1 MKKIKIHPAAGLTGS
16 VSIPGDKSI
25 SHRAL
30 MFASLAQGESVLEN
44 LLLGHDCMATL
55 SVMRSLG
62 VHIAYEHGQW
72 RVHGRG
78 RNGFIE
84 PSCILDCKNSGTT
97 IRLLAGLLSSMP
109 FMSILD
115 GTDQI
120 KMRPMGRVIE
130 PLLAMGAN
138 IHGRKHNSLAPL
150 VVLPGALK
158 DFDHVLNVPSAQVKS
173 ALLLAGLFGHG
184 ATIRSIGAT
193 RDHTEKLLVYM
204 GAQVQTHHDYVRIE
218 PLKGELKPVTMN
230 IPGDMSSAAFLLVA
244 GVLLARDT
252 VVLKDV
258 GINQTRTGIVDAL
271 NMMGASIEFI
281 NPRVVGNEP
290 VADISIAKSSLK
302 GAEFGGEHIVR
313 MIDEIPILALA
324 ATQAHGK
331 TIIRDAEELKVKES
345 NRIART
351 VQSLRSL
358 GAQIEETND
367 GMIIHG
373 KCDLHGTTVSS
384 FGDHRIALFMSIAGL
399 MSKSPI
405 TITNADVIDDS
416 FPGFLAT
423 LDELGANVEEDSC
436 DHR

>member
-1 MKKIKIHPAAGLTGS
+1 
-16 VSIPGDKSI
+16 
-25 SHRAL
+25 

>member
-1 MKKIKIHPAAGLTGS
+1 
-16 VSIPGDKSI
+16 
-25 SHRAL
+25 
-30 MFASLAQGESVLEN
+30 MFASLAQGESVIEN

-55 SVMRSLG
+55 GVMRALG

-78 RNGFIE
+78 RDGFIE

-97 IRLLAGLLSSMP
+97 IRLLAGLLSAMP
-109 FMSILD
+109 FMSVLD

-158 DFDHVLNVPSAQVKS
+158 DFDHVLRVPSAQVKS
-173 ALLLAGLFGHG
+173 ALLLAGLLGRG
-184 ATIRSIGAT
+184 VTVRSGGAT
-193 RDHTEKLLVYM
+193 RDHTERLLSYM
-204 GAQVQTHHDYVRIE
+204 GAYVQTHENYVRIE
-218 PLKGELKPVTMN
+218 PLKSELKPVSLS

-244 GVLLARDT
+244 GVLLAKDNL
-252 VVLKDV
+252 VLKNV
-258 GINQTRTGIVDAL
+258 GINHTRTGIVDAL
-271 NMMGASIEFI
+271 KMMGASIEFI
-281 NPRVVGNEP
+281 HPRIVGNEP

-302 GAEFGGEHIVR
+302 GALFGGEHIVR

-324 ATQAHGK
+324 ATQAQGK

-351 VQSLRSL
+351 VQSLKAL
-358 GAQIEETND
+358 GADIEETDD
-367 GMIIHG
+367 GMIITG
-373 KCDLHGTTVSS
+373 ERELHGATVSS

-399 MSKSPI
+399 LCTSPL
-405 TITNADVIDDS
+405 TITNAEVIDDS

-423 LDELGANVEEDSC
+423 LDELGARVEEDDGES
-436 DHR
+436 